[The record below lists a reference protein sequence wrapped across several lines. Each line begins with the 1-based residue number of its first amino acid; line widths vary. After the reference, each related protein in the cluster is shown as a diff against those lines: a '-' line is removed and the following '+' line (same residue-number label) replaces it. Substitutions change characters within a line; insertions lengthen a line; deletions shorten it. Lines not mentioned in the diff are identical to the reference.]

1 MLKVDTKDLKQLTKN
16 LQHARKYDFKD
27 AIYNTLRTLGK
38 KTKAASVSNIK
49 KSFTLRDKSYIPKSV
64 GVWSKPKSQ
73 CSSINNLQTDV
84 GEWFFY
90 KGKTSERLK
99 KQEEGLPIIARGKY
113 TFAATP
119 SARSGSYSKKVTKSN
134 LLTSL
139 NAKRLDQLVANP
151 TSNPSK
157 QAAQAQAFSVRQK
170 KKFNV
175 LLAGSNGRKGIYTVS
190 KKSVKLLYAL
200 RDKKTSIK
208 RTQWLKPATD
218 RVVKLSEQI
227 YMKEAHKVL
236 EKSLSKG
243 LKA

>member
-49 KSFTLRDKSYIPKSV
+49 KSFTLRDRSYIPKSV

-73 CSSINNLQTDV
+73 CSSIEKLQTDV
-84 GEWFFY
+84 GEWSFY
-90 KGKTSERLK
+90 KGKTTERLK
-99 KQEEGLPIIARGKY
+99 KQEEGLPIIARGKF

-119 SARSGSYSKKVTKSN
+119 SARGGSYSKKVSRSN

-151 TSNPSK
+151 TSNPTK

-200 RDKKTSIK
+200 RDKKTNIK

-227 YMKEAHKVL
+227 YMKEARKVL

>member
-16 LQHARKYDFKD
+16 LEHARKYDFKD
-27 AIYNTLRTLGK
+27 AIYNTLRSQGK
-38 KTKAASVSNIK
+38 KTKAAAVNNIK

-73 CSSINNLQTDV
+73 CSSIEKLQTDV
-84 GEWFFY
+84 GEWSFY

-99 KQEEGLPIIARGKY
+99 KQEEGLPIIARSKF

-119 SARSGSYSKKVTKSN
+119 SARGGSYSKKVTSSN
-134 LLTSL
+134 MFDKMHIQKLS
-139 NAKRLDQLVANP
+139 DFVENP
-151 TSNPSK
+151 THETHKEIRQSK
-157 QAAQAQAFSVRQK
+157 AFAISKGK
-170 KKFNV
+170 KITTILKNKK
-175 LLAGSNGRKGIYTVS
+175 GNKGIYIIS
-190 KKSVKLLYAL
+190 KKSVKLLYRL
-200 RDKKTSIK
+200 RDKKTNIK

-243 LKA
+243 LKT